1 MEKESKC
8 TAIDYTPALV
18 DAMSHLLKHPLLKN
32 AVKVEFKVFIHSSC
46 GCAEEYETKSYRR
59 DIGNLKKDGQDHGVN

>member
-8 TAIDYTPALV
+8 KRIDYTPALEE
-18 DAMSHLLKHPLLKN
+18 MKLLLLSHTLMKN
-32 AVKVEFKVFIHSSC
+32 AIKVEFKIVIHSSC
-46 GCAEEYETKSYRR
+46 GCVEEYETESHRL